1 MCIWKHTATK
11 GFTILGINIYLMK
24 FTHKLKLKHKGN
36 CLLLFIYQINR
47 SHSGVKKDF
56 LETWYLKF
64 STNIVGFAG
73 DTEGST
79 AEVDDMLDVFI
90 TT

>member
-1 MCIWKHTATK
+1 MTQEMYV
-11 GFTILGINIYLMK
+11 ILSLMS
-24 FTHKLKLKHKGN
+24 LI
-36 CLLLFIYQINR
+36 LLLKFR
-47 SHSGVKKDF
+47 
-56 LETWYLKF
+56 TW
-64 STNIVGFAG
+64 NIG

>member
-1 MCIWKHTATK
+1 
-11 GFTILGINIYLMK
+11 MK
-24 FTHKLKLKHKGN
+24 VRKN
-36 CLLLFIYQINR
+36 
-47 SHSGVKKDF
+47 KKP
-56 LETWYLKF
+56 TPRYV
-64 STNIVGFAG
+64 IG

>member
-1 MCIWKHTATK
+1 MYCTDWKNVVFEMCFSGIWDSNTLA
-11 GFTILGINIYLMK
+11 L
-24 FTHKLKLKHKGN
+24 
-36 CLLLFIYQINR
+36 
-47 SHSGVKKDF
+47 
-56 LETWYLKF
+56 
-64 STNIVGFAG
+64 G